1 MFVIKERLYAH
12 PVYLKCKQA
21 VQRDNKGIH
30 HVVLVVMRAA
40 NTGGS

>member
-1 MFVIKERLYAH
+1 MFQMAVRQKWGGFISNAK
-12 PVYLKCKQA
+12 A

-30 HVVLVVMRAA
+30 HVVLVVMRTA